1 MMYRLIFLTGSR
13 KGRQVTVEQ
22 EPMTVGRD
30 PSCAIVVPDDAVARE
45 HARVEHRPEGL
56 FVRSAGPDRRLV
68 VNRRDV
74 SEVRLKHGDV
84 VEVGRT
90 RLLVQAVVQAEVA
103 GAGTGRRLAAGSL
116 KAFRRVAVAALAVVV
131 IGCVTKCATSRRS
144 PAREAVSG
152 AESAAV
158 PAPEAAT
165 AHAPE
170 QAVAEDIR
178 SLRRA
183 LADIRRNVQAIVV
196 MQRETATSGAQ
207 QARSGRE
214 AGGEIERMMTQ
225 AETLEEQ
232 GRYAQAI
239 GRWGKIATEAQ
250 AAPAPPPGEATPAAL
265 PPGPSPVSAEPRVRI
280 ADVAHHRFREN
291 AEFQE
296 LRMLGIVLRSESG
309 AEGFEP
315 DRVRVNVAFYDRDP
329 ASGEVL
335 PTRAVAP
342 DRPITV
348 PPPWAPG
355 DEKTVTATYM
365 VPHGLRPGGGLS
377 AEFYGYAVSVYYDGV
392 LQDQSA
398 KPQTLPVGGAPAS
411 RAEDR

>member
-196 MQRETATSGAQ
+196 MQR
-207 QARSGRE
+207 
-214 AGGEIERMMTQ
+214 
-225 AETLEEQ
+225 
-232 GRYAQAI
+232 
-239 GRWGKIATEAQ
+239 
-250 AAPAPPPGEATPAAL
+250 
-265 PPGPSPVSAEPRVRI
+265 
-280 ADVAHHRFREN
+280 
-291 AEFQE
+291 
-296 LRMLGIVLRSESG
+296 
-309 AEGFEP
+309 
-315 DRVRVNVAFYDRDP
+315 
-329 ASGEVL
+329 
-335 PTRAVAP
+335 
-342 DRPITV
+342 
-348 PPPWAPG
+348 
-355 DEKTVTATYM
+355 
-365 VPHGLRPGGGLS
+365 
-377 AEFYGYAVSVYYDGV
+377 
-392 LQDQSA
+392 
-398 KPQTLPVGGAPAS
+398 
-411 RAEDR
+411 